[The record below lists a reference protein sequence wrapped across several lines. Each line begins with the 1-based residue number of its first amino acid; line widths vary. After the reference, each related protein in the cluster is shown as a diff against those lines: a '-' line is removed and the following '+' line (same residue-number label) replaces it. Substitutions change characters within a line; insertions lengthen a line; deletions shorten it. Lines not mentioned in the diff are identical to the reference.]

1 MVYKPLFVGI
11 EDFMYTTKKGTMFLI
26 YVLPTPN
33 VESQQHEILFQY
45 KDYKYMLKK
54 KNVDTLLKHWIHD
67 NMINF
72 KESVQAQFESFYNLS
87 QNELAMLWEYINGN
101 IEKRF
106 MQHSKSLV
114 NFLILFL
121 KKNDGS
127 LWLCVD
133 YHGLNYY
140 HQELIS
146 FTFDIKTIGLV
157 KSCKNVHQD
166 WFTWNI

>member
-1 MVYKPLFVGI
+1 MGI
-11 EDFMYTTKKGTMFLI
+11 KDSMYTTKKGDMFLI

-33 VESQQHEILFQY
+33 VESQQHETSFQY
-45 KDYKYMLKK
+45 KNYKYRLKK
-54 KNVDTLLKHWIHD
+54 KNVDTLLKHWLHD
-67 NMINF
+67 YMINS
-72 KESVQAQFESFYNLS
+72 KESVQPQFEPIDNLS
-87 QNELAMLWEYINGN
+87 QDELVMLWEYINGN

-106 MQHSKSLV
+106 IQHSKTLANS
-114 NFLILFL
+114 LILFL

-127 LWLCVD
+127 FWMCVD

-166 WFTWNI
+166 LFTWNI